1 MRKQQEYIFW
11 DKEELVNLS
20 HSLNAEILSTNH
32 GGGYMSSSVVLCNT
46 RKYHGLMVLP
56 LEQFGGNTKVS

>member
-46 RKYHGLMVLP
+46 RKYHGAAPRTVWRRALRAS
-56 LEQFGGNTKVS
+56 F